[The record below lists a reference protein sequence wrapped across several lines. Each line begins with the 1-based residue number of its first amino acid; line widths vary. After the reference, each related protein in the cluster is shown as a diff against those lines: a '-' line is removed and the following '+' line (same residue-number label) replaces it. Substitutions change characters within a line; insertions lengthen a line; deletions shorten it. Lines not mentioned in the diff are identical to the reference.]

1 MDVMN
6 ELTPKN
12 NEKIVI
18 QITDSHLMDR
28 AEASFVKMN
37 PEQSF
42 HAVIDDLRAQYPHI
56 DAIIHTGDVAQVA
69 KPETYARYQQYMQSL
84 GIPFYQIPG
93 NHDDISCFPFASPDP
108 IPAVLSF
115 GNWRFIL
122 LNTAVPNRI
131 DGWIRTEQLIHLEQL
146 LKEHQQHDVILAC
159 HHHPLE
165 MQSHWIDQHKLKNTK
180 QLTAI
185 LEQYNNIKAIIC
197 GHVHQDSLNV
207 WNNIQFF
214 STPAT
219 SVQFKPKSKDFAL
232 DDLAPGYRSFRLK
245 ENGKFETQVHR
256 LAHFTQNIN
265 KDISG
270 Y

>member
-1 MDVMN
+1 MN
-6 ELTPKN
+6 PLTPLN
-12 NEKIVI
+12 ANEKIII
-18 QITDSHLMDR
+18 QITDSHLMDC
-28 AEASFVKMN
+28 AEARFVKMN

-42 HAVIDDLRAQYPHI
+42 HAVLEDVIAHYPHI

-69 KPETYARYQQYMQSL
+69 KPETYARYQAYMQSL

-93 NHDDISCFPFASPDP
+93 NHDDVQYFPFVSPDP
-108 IPAVLSF
+108 IPAVVSLS
-115 GNWRFIL
+115 NWRFIL
-122 LNTAVPNRI
+122 LNSAVPDRI
-131 DGWIRTEQLIHLEQL
+131 DGWIGTEQLHHLERL
-146 LKEHQQHDVILAC
+146 LKENQQHDVILAC
-159 HHHPLE
+159 HHHPLD

-180 QLTAI
+180 QLTEI
-185 LEQYNNIKAIIC
+185 LEQYHNIKAVLC

-207 WNNIQFF
+207 WNNIQFI

-219 SVQFKPKSKDFAL
+219 SVQFKPKSEDFAL

-245 ENGKFETQVHR
+245 ENGEFETQVHR
-256 LAHFTQNIN
+256 LTHFTQHIN

>member
-108 IPAVLSF
+108 IPAVLIF